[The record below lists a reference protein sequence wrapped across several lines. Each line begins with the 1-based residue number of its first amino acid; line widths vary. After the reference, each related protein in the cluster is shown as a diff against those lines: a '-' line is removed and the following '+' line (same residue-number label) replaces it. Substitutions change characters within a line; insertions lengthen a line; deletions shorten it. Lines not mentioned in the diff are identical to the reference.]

1 MTNGKARTLWLVL
14 LTALALMA
22 AACGQ
27 AEESDSD
34 DPAAASDEDVDEYV
48 VGSLAQM
55 SGDVAWF
62 GELVQNATQLAIED
76 VNEDGGINGKPFDV
90 KFRDLQNDASISI
103 SEYRK
108 FIDVDGVPAVMVG
121 SSVALLPMCPI
132 AEDEEN
138 VILNTGAS
146 TPEMREACGEYL
158 ISNIPDSSTEMQTL
172 ARYLYEQGHRN
183 AATFNINNDVNLGQ
197 KTAFVDA
204 WNELGGQIVAEETA
218 EVGTQNFR
226 SQIAGLRAANPD
238 ATLVATEAQ
247 DTARFFRQASDVNFT
262 SQFAAQSNA
271 ISEDVLEQAADAVEG
286 TIFATVIFDPSTHEP
301 GAEFEERYTERFGE
315 SPALL
320 YSALAY
326 DGTIMLAEAIE
337 QVGYSA
343 PAIKDY
349 LRGIDQWEGVSGVVT
364 YSEPG
369 FAERPVMF
377 RTVEDGEFVTLD
389 ESS

>member
-1 MTNGKARTLWLVL
+1 MIDGKVRRLWLVL
-14 LTALALMA
+14 LATLALVA
-22 AACGQ
+22 SACNQ
-27 AEESDSD
+27 AEEPASEGDS
-34 DPAAASDEDVDEYV
+34 AAAEEEVDEYV

-90 KFRDLQNDASISI
+90 KFRDLQNDASISV
-103 SEYRK
+103 SEFRK
-108 FIDVDGVPAVMVG
+108 FIDVDNVPAVMVG

-132 AEDEEN
+132 AEEEET
-138 VILNTGAS
+138 VILNDGAS

-158 ISNIPDSSTEMQTL
+158 ISNIPDSSTEMQKL
-172 ARYLYEQGHRN
+172 AEYLYEQGHRT

-197 KTAFVDA
+197 KTAFAAA
-204 WNELGGQIVAEETA
+204 WTDLGGEIVAEETA

-226 SQIAGLRAANPD
+226 SQVTGLRAAEPD
-238 ATLVATEAQ
+238 VTLVATEAQ
-247 DTARFFRQASDVNFT
+247 DTARFFKQASDIGFT

-271 ISEDVLEQAADAVEG
+271 VSQEVLDQAAEAVEG
-286 TIFATVIFDPSTHEP
+286 AIFATVIFDPSASDLGT
-301 GAEFEERYTERFGE
+301 EFEERYTERFGE

-337 QVGYSA
+337 EAGYSA
-343 PAIKDY
+343 SAIKDY
-349 LRGIDQWEGVSGVVT
+349 LRGIEQWEGVSGVVT

-369 FAERPVMF
+369 WAERPVMF
-377 RTVEDGEFVTLD
+377 RTVEDGEFVTLE
-389 ESS
+389 ESA

>member
-1 MTNGKARTLWLVL
+1 MIHGKTRRLWLVL
-14 LTALALMA
+14 LASLALMA

-27 AEESDSD
+27 AEEREASD
-34 DPAAASDEDVDEYV
+34 DPAAAEEDVDEYV
-48 VGSLAQM
+48 VGALAQM

-76 VNEDGGINGKPFDV
+76 INEDGGINGKPFDV
-90 KFRDLQNDASISI
+90 KFRDLQNDASVSV
-103 SEYRK
+103 SEFRK
-108 FIDVDGVPAVMVG
+108 FIDVDNVPAVMIG
-121 SSVALLPMCPI
+121 SSVALLPTCPI
-132 AEDEEN
+132 AEEEQV
-138 VILNTGAS
+138 VILNDGAS
-146 TPEMREACGEYL
+146 TPEMRDACGEYL

-172 ARYLYEQGHRN
+172 AAYLYDQGHRT

-204 WNELGGQIVAEETA
+204 WNDLGGQIVAEETA

-226 SQIAGLRAANPD
+226 SQITSLRAAEPEV
-238 ATLVATEAQ
+238 TLVATEAQ
-247 DTARFFRQASDVNFT
+247 DTARFFKQASDLNFT

-271 ISEDVLEQAADAVEG
+271 VSQEVIDQAAAAVEG
-286 TIFATVIFDPSTHEP
+286 TIFAQVIFDPSTNER
-301 GAEFEERYTERFGE
+301 GSEFEDRYTKRFDE

-326 DGTIMLAEAIE
+326 DGTLMLAEAIE
-337 QVGYSA
+337 QAGYSG

-349 LRGIDQWEGVSGVVT
+349 LRGLDQWEGVSGAVT
-364 YSEPG
+364 FSEPG

-377 RTVEDGEFVTLD
+377 RTVENGEFVTLD
-389 ESS
+389 ETT